1 MNGNRLGESLK
12 ARRKE
17 KGLTLTELEALS
29 GVDTSYLGR
38 IENGKRFPSAA
49 ILKKLAEPL
58 EFTELELLKLA
69 GYLSHDRTDERISE
83 FKESMRVE
91 IQTAMNNLLDKVETL

>member
-38 IENGKRFPSAA
+38 IENGKRFPSAN
-49 ILKKLAEPL
+49 ILRKLAEPL

-69 GYLSHDRTDERISE
+69 GYLSHDRTDERIAE